1 MIRLKD
7 FPDHHDAEL
16 VMKLYDLRR
25 EAIMRESRSAVN
37 GKFWPKNA
45 EEATA
50 VTKSDSPLHAAFR
63 QVSTYW
69 EMAYGMAKHGVLH
82 TEFMLES
89 NGEGIY
95 LFARVE
101 PYLADF
107 RKLNPRAFKNAEWI
121 TTECEDGRHL
131 LDVYRARVQQVLASK

>member
-1 MIRLKD
+1 MNRVKD

-25 EAIMRESRSAVN
+25 EAIMRESRSAIN
-37 GKFWPKNA
+37 GKYWPKNA

-50 VTKSDSPLHAAFR
+50 VTKSDSALNAAYR

-82 TEFMLES
+82 ADFMLES
-89 NGEGIY
+89 NSEGIF

-107 RKLNPRAFKNAEWI
+107 RELNPNAFRNTEWVA
-121 TTECEDGRHL
+121 TECDVGRRM
-131 LDVYRARVQQVLASK
+131 LDHYRARVQKILASK